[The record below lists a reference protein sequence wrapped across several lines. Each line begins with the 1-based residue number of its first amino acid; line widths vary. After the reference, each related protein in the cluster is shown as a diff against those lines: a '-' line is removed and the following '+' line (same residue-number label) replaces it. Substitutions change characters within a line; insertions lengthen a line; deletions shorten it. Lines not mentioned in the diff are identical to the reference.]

1 MMESQHTSSNIVPTI
16 QNVISTVNLDC
27 KLDLHQIVSLARN
40 AEYNPKR
47 FSSVIMRVR
56 DPKATVLIFASGT
69 MVCTGAKSERLS
81 ELAARKCA
89 QSILKMGFSVKFR
102 DFKIQ
107 NIVANCDVKFP
118 I

>member
-16 QNVISTVNLDC
+16 QNVISTFRDNE
-27 KLDLHQIVSLARN
+27 R
-40 AEYNPKR
+40 E
-47 FSSVIMRVR
+47 R
-56 DPKATVLIFASGT
+56 DPKATVLIFASGK

-89 QSILKMGFSVKFR
+89 QSILKMGFSVKFG

-118 I
+118 IRLSGLALANPGVSSYEPEVFRG